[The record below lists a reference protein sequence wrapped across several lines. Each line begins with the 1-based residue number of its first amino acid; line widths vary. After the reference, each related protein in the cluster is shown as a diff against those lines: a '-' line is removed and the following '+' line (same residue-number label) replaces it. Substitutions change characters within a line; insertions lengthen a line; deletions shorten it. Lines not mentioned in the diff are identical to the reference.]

1 MTSLLFAC
9 SLLLSTPV
17 EWEATVGLGGLV
29 WEQPIEQQANLQS
42 SNMVSWSYRRSWRG
56 PWWFGT
62 SALYNSYDGREPEF
76 IGPAFWLVDAMAYHR
91 IDLGEWQLNLGAGP
105 AISLFSATRIRETVI
120 DGVSAGR
127 YTISFPAIHAGLHG
141 ALLRRVHPRLMVG
154 VSLRYYTGINWNSC
168 WEGPERDCANVDRQ
182 TQHWAFGLSLVLIDP

>member
-1 MTSLLFAC
+1 M
-9 SLLLSTPV
+9 
-17 EWEATVGLGGLV
+17 
-29 WEQPIEQQANLQS
+29 
-42 SNMVSWSYRRSWRG
+42 
-56 PWWFGT
+56 
-62 SALYNSYDGREPEF
+62 
-76 IGPAFWLVDAMAYHR
+76 
-91 IDLGEWQLNLGAGP
+91 NLGAGP